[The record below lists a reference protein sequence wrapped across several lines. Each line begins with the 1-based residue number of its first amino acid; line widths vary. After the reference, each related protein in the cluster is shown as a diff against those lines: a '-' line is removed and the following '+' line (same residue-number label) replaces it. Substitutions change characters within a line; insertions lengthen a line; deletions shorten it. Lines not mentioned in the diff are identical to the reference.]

1 MPEKFSKLVE
11 RALPYEPNSDQRQT
25 LEKIEQFLHI
35 DDRTVFILTGYAGT
49 GKTSLM
55 AALVRALKQYSINT
69 VLLAPTGRAAKVLS
83 RYAGKTAFTIHR
95 KIYKPRSPNN
105 IFAGFTLGPNRQKN
119 TVFIVDEASM
129 ISNQES
135 ESNFFGSGRLL
146 DDLLEYVYS
155 GKNCKLIVVGDTA
168 QLPPVGLDISPALDP
183 YYYDSRGFDIMRSHL
198 GQVARQAENSGI
210 LYNATLLRNMID
222 NPQNSQTIPK
232 FKTRNFSDFVP
243 ITGTEITDKLEHS
256 YDTVGLGNT
265 LVITRSNKMA
275 NRYNA
280 GIRSKI
286 LFREEMLSVDDLV
299 MVVKNNYFWTSR
311 RSGFIANGDIGRI
324 ISIQSF
330 HELYDLRFAR
340 VGIDLQDYGT
350 QMDALVMLDT
360 LAMDT
365 PSMPYE
371 QYKELFN
378 KVMEDYGQLPSSY
391 QCILKTKKNE
401 FFNAL
406 QIKFAYAVTCHKAQG
421 GQWDTVFVDQ
431 TYFNPQNSDHQYL
444 RWLYTA
450 ITRATKQ
457 VYLVNFH
464 ESFFE
469 D

>member
-1 MPEKFSKLVE
+1 MPEKFTQIVRGL
-11 RALPYEPNSDQRQT
+11 LPYTPNADQLHT
-25 LEKIEQFLHI
+25 LEKLEEFLHTP
-35 DDRTVFILTGYAGT
+35 RRNVFILTGYAGT

-55 AALVRALKQYSINT
+55 AALVRALKQYSVNT

-83 RYAGKTAFTIHR
+83 RYARKTAFTIHR
-95 KIYKPRSPNN
+95 KIYKPKSPNN
-105 IFAGFTLGPNRQKN
+105 LFAGFVLAPNRHKN

-129 ISNQES
+129 ISNQPG

-146 DDLLEYVYS
+146 DDLLDYVYS

-168 QLPPVGLDISPALDP
+168 QLPPVGLDLSPALDP
-183 YYYDSRGFDIMRSHL
+183 YYYDSMGFEIMRSHL
-198 GQVARQAENSGI
+198 SQVVRQAENSGI

-222 NPQNSQTIPK
+222 DPQNNQTKPR
-232 FKTRNFSDFVP
+232 FRTQGFDDFVP
-243 ITGTEITDKLEHS
+243 VTGMEVTDKLQQA
-256 YDTVGLGNT
+256 YDTVGVENT

-286 LFREEMLSVDDLV
+286 LYREEMISVDDLV
-299 MVVKNNYFWTSR
+299 MVVKNNYFWTNA

-324 ISIQSF
+324 TAIYSF
-330 HELYDLRFAR
+330 HELYDLHFAR

-350 QMDALVMLDT
+350 QIDALVLLDT
-360 LAMDT
+360 LMMDT
-365 PSMPYE
+365 PAMPYDN
-371 QYKELFN
+371 YKELFN
-378 KVMEDYGQLPSSY
+378 KVMEDYGHLPTSY
-391 QCILKTKKNE
+391 QRILKVKKNE

-406 QIKFAYAVTCHKAQG
+406 QIKFAYAVTCHKSQG
-421 GQWDTVFVDQ
+421 GQWHTIFVDQ
-431 TYFNPQNSDHQYL
+431 TYFNPQTTDRQYL

-450 ITRATKQ
+450 ITRATTQ

-469 D
+469 G